1 MAKPETRK
9 TTFIQALLPV
19 AFLFVLI
26 IYGLVGRPEF
36 LHQQPLPLEII
47 FLAGSVFA
55 IAQLRF
61 LGVQWEEIQKGIVKK
76 LSKALPALF
85 ILFAIGLI
93 IGSWIVSG
101 TIPMLV
107 YYGIKIINT
116 DYIYVLAFFVPVI
129 FSTFT
134 GTSWGSIGTIGVVIM
149 GIAIT
154 VNAHTGITAGAIIGG
169 AYFGDKM
176 SPLSDTTNIA
186 ALAVEVKLY
195 DHIRSMMYST
205 IPSAIIALAA
215 FFILGFV
222 YPAEHLQGTTQQ
234 VEITLN
240 SISSMF
246 NFSWFLLVPPAI
258 VLWGSIKKRA
268 TIPVLLTSTVVAVVL
283 AFIFQRFTFFDV
295 MQTIYKGFDTK
306 MAFWINST
314 PENIDTLFNR
324 GGLYELSEPIIISI
338 IVFVYIGSIDKID
351 AMTIIVTR
359 LFRFAKKRSTVI
371 ISSLFSTA
379 ITNAMTSNQF
389 ATSFVVGDA
398 FITKYDKLKIPRKVL
413 SRSLEDYGTMIESLV
428 PWTTSSIFIVATLGV
443 SYADYWHWQ
452 LLSLTNLVVAPILAI
467 TGIGCF
473 YKQKKGDTKI
483 KEE

>member
-1 MAKPETRK
+1 
-9 TTFIQALLPV
+9 
-19 AFLFVLI
+19 
-26 IYGLVGRPEF
+26 
-36 LHQQPLPLEII
+36 
-47 FLAGSVFA
+47 
-55 IAQLRF
+55 
-61 LGVQWEEIQKGIVKK
+61 
-76 LSKALPALF
+76 
-85 ILFAIGLI
+85 
-93 IGSWIVSG
+93 
-101 TIPMLV
+101 
-107 YYGIKIINT
+107 
-116 DYIYVLAFFVPVI
+116 
-129 FSTFT
+129 
-134 GTSWGSIGTIGVVIM
+134 
-149 GIAIT
+149 
-154 VNAHTGITAGAIIGG
+154 
-169 AYFGDKM
+169 
-176 SPLSDTTNIA
+176 
-186 ALAVEVKLY
+186 
-195 DHIRSMMYST
+195 
-205 IPSAIIALAA
+205 
-215 FFILGFV
+215 
-222 YPAEHLQGTTQQ
+222 
-234 VEITLN
+234 
-240 SISSMF
+240 MF